1 MASIAAATT
10 GLLIPQALPRAF
22 LLEMKQN
29 GIYLYLHME
38 GNIMTISKGL
48 QSAAI
53 TTNSIS
59 FFVIL
64 FKI

>member
-1 MASIAAATT
+1 LASIAAATT

-53 TTNSIS
+53 TTN
-59 FFVIL
+59 
-64 FKI
+64 